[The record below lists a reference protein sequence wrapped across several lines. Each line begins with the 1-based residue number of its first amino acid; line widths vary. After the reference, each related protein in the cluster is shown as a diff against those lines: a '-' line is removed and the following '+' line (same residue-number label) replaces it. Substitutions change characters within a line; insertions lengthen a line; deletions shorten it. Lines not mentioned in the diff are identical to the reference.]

1 MRRLSLLTIDSLSLI
16 AYSCSSPAPKQE
28 TAASTEAE
36 ASVEPETTTVE
47 GWWDL
52 GDFVGPFTA
61 TLNGDDI
68 LCIERNLS
76 HGEPVRRAIASISSS
91 AAWFA
96 TVKCRSCA

>member
-68 LCIERNLS
+68 LCIERNL
-76 HGEPVRRAIASISSS
+76 HIASRFE
-91 AAWFA
+91 A
-96 TVKCRSCA
+96 RSLQIRVRPPGSLP